1 MSFFTI
7 NRCLEYLGTLDK
19 HDRQEVFRPI
29 QFNVINYFGGDGRT
43 YLQWWHRYV
52 EAESVGKEIS
62 GHIVQY
68 HTRTYKNKT
77 DNWLQPDLLVN
88 QTDLSTH
95 QLGVLLPTEAYYT
108 FPIIEDYQFDRI
120 NEPDIKEFN
129 RNLSSAYYDIH
140 GQNGIFAEQD
150 YQIKIHKVQE
160 YLLVTHTIKIL
171 MADCFYS
178 HPDTKYWLANV
189 EMNVPIDPDEMIMN
203 LNIHFKV
210 SFRNNKVQT
219 NININNTLIESQWG
233 TPICIFLVDNQYK
246 DLEQYMYQGIEYPLE
261 KIVHDV
267 GEKLRLLKVTN
278 DSLMYI
284 YHTFEGVTAD
294 QLTAIAKF
302 DAQSITHEI
311 GVLDAKV
318 QQLQSLRITV
328 KVEDIN
334 LAVTSASSSFWGSL
348 IGGIA
353 GGALGALGQAL
364 NGALTTKGQIFDSL
378 TDGVSDVLESKFGD
392 SMQFLQGGWKA
403 LSSGQSLLKNKLF
416 QMQQAVH
423 DKFDTINNITSTIHT
438 IDNWDETDEETGEK
452 KTINLKK
459 KIDGITKNL
468 NDLNTSVAGM
478 SEQFTTISGNI
489 SKINDKLAVIDHRF
503 DIINNRFLDVGRK
516 IQNLPSQIVPV
527 KHSIPSP
534 PTPPPVQ
541 RETVIPLTKP
551 KDDLLDFLSTPRIK
565 NILKVDGLYDQLED
579 HVLEIT
585 VYTNK
590 LMETLQNIQSSKGL
604 VASFTTGATPF
615 SGSDL

>member
-1 MSFFTI
+1 M
-7 NRCLEYLGTLDK
+7 
-19 HDRQEVFRPI
+19 H
-29 QFNVINYFGGDGRT
+29 
-43 YLQWWHRYV
+43 
-52 EAESVGKEIS
+52 
-62 GHIVQY
+62 
-68 HTRTYKNKT
+68 
-77 DNWLQPDLLVN
+77 
-88 QTDLSTH
+88 
-95 QLGVLLPTEAYYT
+95 
-108 FPIIEDYQFDRI
+108 
-120 NEPDIKEFN
+120 
-129 RNLSSAYYDIH
+129 
-140 GQNGIFAEQD
+140 
-150 YQIKIHKVQE
+150 
-160 YLLVTHTIKIL
+160 
-171 MADCFYS
+171 
-178 HPDTKYWLANV
+178 
-189 EMNVPIDPDEMIMN
+189 
-203 LNIHFKV
+203 
-210 SFRNNKVQT
+210 
-219 NININNTLIESQWG
+219 
-233 TPICIFLVDNQYK
+233 
-246 DLEQYMYQGIEYPLE
+246 
-261 KIVHDV
+261 
-267 GEKLRLLKVTN
+267 
-278 DSLMYI
+278 I
-284 YHTFEGVTAD
+284 YHTFDGVTAD

-302 DAQSITHEI
+302 DAQAITHEVA
-311 GVLDAKV
+311 VLDAKV

-378 TDGVSDVLESKFGD
+378 TDGVSDVLDDKFGD

-403 LSSGQSLLKNKLF
+403 LSGGQSLLRNKLF

-423 DKFDTINNITSTIHT
+423 DKFDTINNITNTIHT

-459 KIDGITKNL
+459 KSDSISKNI
-468 NDLNTSVAGM
+468 NDLNTSVAGL
-478 SEQFTTISGNI
+478 SEQFTTMSGNI
-489 SKINDKLAVIDHRF
+489 SKINDKLSVIDHRF

-516 IQNLPSQIVPV
+516 IENIPSHIVPV

-541 RETVIPLTKP
+541 RETIIPLTKP

-604 VASFTTGATPF
+604 VISLTTAPF